1 VSAWNA
7 KIARV
12 DQPEPG
18 LLSLSVRAEG
28 RNEVLVLVTL
38 PGALRLGIV
47 DERPRGASA
56 SPSLT
61 QLRRHLDGARID
73 AIETSRR
80 AARLSLT
87 RAGVAR
93 FLIAGPSKPYG
104 AWWLCETDGSVVV
117 RSPGAAAMAPAE
129 DGHLES
135 RGREE
140 LRDAGMAALDVHRAL
155 RKEQLERLLQRHL
168 KRLLKKRDAIVE
180 DLERAATAD
189 ELHEKASL
197 ILAHLAEIQAN
208 AHSFETESWDP
219 EPRPIRIELDP
230 RKSPTETAQELFKK
244 SKRLKRGLDVAPNRL
259 ASVEKEIA
267 ELQRLQDQLA
277 DCSAEELRARLEV
290 LGVSTTAP
298 KERERKRRQ
307 AGVRL
312 PYREFRSGDASAV
325 LVGRGASDNDRLTL
339 RVARPHDLWLHA
351 RGVTGAHV
359 VVPLS
364 KGQSCS
370 AETLVDAAT
379 LAAHFSD
386 MRGET
391 IVDVLY
397 TPRRFVH
404 KRKGSPVGSVTLGS
418 EKVIA
423 VRIEAERLQR
433 LLKNEQKS
441 SG

>member
-1 VSAWNA
+1 
-7 KIARV
+7 
-12 DQPEPG
+12 
-18 LLSLSVRAEG
+18 
-28 RNEVLVLVTL
+28 
-38 PGALRLGIV
+38 
-47 DERPRGASA
+47 
-56 SPSLT
+56 
-61 QLRRHLDGARID
+61 
-73 AIETSRR
+73 
-80 AARLSLT
+80 
-87 RAGVAR
+87 
-93 FLIAGPSKPYG
+93 
-104 AWWLCETDGSVVV
+104 
-117 RSPGAAAMAPAE
+117 M
-129 DGHLES
+129 
-135 RGREE
+135 
-140 LRDAGMAALDVHRAL
+140 
-155 RKEQLERLLQRHL
+155 QRHL
-168 KRLLKKRDAIVE
+168 KRLVKKRDAILE
-180 DLERAATAD
+180 DLERATRAD
-189 ELHEKASL
+189 ELHERASL
-197 ILAHLAEIQAN
+197 ILAHLPEIPAN
-208 AHSFETESWDP
+208 AHSFETESWDA
-219 EPRPIRIELDP
+219 EPRPIRILLDP

-244 SKRLKRGLDVAPNRL
+244 SKRLKRGLEVAPIRL
-259 ASVEKEIA
+259 ASVQKEIA

-277 DCSAEELRARLEV
+277 DYSAEELRARLEV

-307 AGVRL
+307 SGARL

-325 LVGRGASDNDRLTL
+325 LVGRGAADNDRLTL

-386 MRGET
+386 LRGEA

-423 VRIEAERLQR
+423 VRVEAKRLQR
-433 LLKNEQKS
+433 LLENEQKS
-441 SG
+441 SD